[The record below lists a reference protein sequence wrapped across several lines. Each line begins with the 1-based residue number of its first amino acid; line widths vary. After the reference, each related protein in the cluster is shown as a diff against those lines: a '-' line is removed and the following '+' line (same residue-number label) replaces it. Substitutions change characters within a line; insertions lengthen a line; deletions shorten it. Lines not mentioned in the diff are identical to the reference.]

1 MGGKERKIDM
11 KNIEVKI
18 AKGQILAFAQLHGSK
33 NSENDIFVNGAI
45 SFAKDMR
52 EMGSLEYLPICAMC
66 KEKFYI
72 YFLHIKPFQL

>member
-1 MGGKERKIDM
+1 M

-52 EMGSLEYLPICAMC
+52 EMKKFRVFANLCNG

-72 YFLHIKPFQL
+72 YFLHIKSFQL

>member
-1 MGGKERKIDM
+1 M

-18 AKGQILAFAQLHGSK
+18 AKGQILAFAQLYGSK

-52 EMGSLEYLPICAMC
+52 EL
-66 KEKFYI
+66 
-72 YFLHIKPFQL
+72 